1 MSGVEDESGALHP
14 PVGLRGGELER
25 SLGLKEAMAI
35 GVGTMVGAG
44 IFIFP
49 GLAGGRAG
57 LSASLSFL
65 IGAGI
70 ALLVALA
77 ISELAT
83 AMPRSGG
90 GYYFVSRA
98 MGPALGC
105 IIGIGLWIGLIF
117 ASAFYLYGF
126 GHYVVSLL
134 GSIGI
139 QMGQPAVPAA
149 ISVIVLV
156 VIGVA
161 GAEKTG
167 GLQTFVVLTLVVLLL
182 LFLSYA
188 FVRILGNGG
197 EVQPP
202 GEFAP
207 RGFLPIL
214 TTAAL
219 VFTSYLGFA
228 QVANVAG
235 EIERPERNLPLAMI
249 GSVLIVGLLYVA
261 TMFVTTSSF
270 TAEQL
275 SEMGETAVIKVAREV
290 MGGLGAAV
298 LTFGGLLATI
308 SSANASILGSSRTA
322 FALGRDGLVPK
333 SLGRISRRFGTPHVS
348 LGMTGGAV
356 IALILLGRIESL
368 AQTASLLH
376 LLMYGLVS
384 VSVILLRRKS
394 PPWYDPSFSA
404 PLHPV
409 VPALGACASFAL
421 IAFMN
426 PKVIGYGLVIIA
438 GAYAW
443 YIAYR
448 RRKR

>member
-1 MSGVEDESGALHP
+1 MDAQHP
-14 PVGLRGGELER
+14 PAGLRGGELER
-25 SLGLKEAMAI
+25 SLGLKEAIAI

-57 LSASLSFL
+57 FSASLSYL

-70 ALLVALA
+70 ALIVALA

-105 IIGIGLWIGLIF
+105 IIGIGVWLGLIL
-117 ASAFYLYGF
+117 ASAFYLSGF

-134 GSIGI
+134 GNMGI
-139 QMGQPAVPAA
+139 QMGQPAIPAA
-149 ISVIVLV
+149 IAVVVLV

-167 GLQTFVVLTLVVLLL
+167 GLQTFVVLTLAVLLL

-188 FVRILGNGG
+188 FVRVLGKG
-197 EVQPP
+197 EELQPP

-207 RGFLPIL
+207 RGLLPIV

-235 EIERPERNLPLAMI
+235 EIERPGRNLPLAMI
-249 GSVLIVGLLYVA
+249 GSVLVVGLLYVA

-275 SEMGETAVIKVAREV
+275 SEMGETAVIKVARQV
-290 MGGLGAAV
+290 MGDLGAVV
-298 LTFGGLLATI
+298 LTFAGLLATI
-308 SSANASILGSSRTA
+308 SSANASIMGSSRTA

-333 SLGRISRRFGTPHVS
+333 SLGSIGRRFGTPHVS
-348 LGMTGGAV
+348 LGITGAAV
-356 IALILLGRIESL
+356 VVLVVFGRLESL
-368 AQTASLLH
+368 AQMASLLH
-376 LLMYGLVS
+376 LVMYGLAS
-384 VSVILLRRKS
+384 VSVILLRRRR

-409 VPALGACASFAL
+409 VPALGVCASFAL
-421 IAFMN
+421 IAFMS
-426 PKVIGYGLVIIA
+426 PKVIGYGVAIVA

-443 YIAYR
+443 HVFYR
-448 RRKR
+448 RKGK